1 MTYKE
6 IFKHVQKYRRLH
18 KGLLDYEMVF
28 RHLKSILFPVPIN
41 DASHKTIKSGSP
53 TLQFHNK
60 SSEFKKWSTIL
71 RSYVIILMLLSI
83 PDIWMKPRQPSQHPA
98 ESKYS
103 FIIHVAETCI
113 SWHDTQF
120 EHTWS
125 LGKAMLALAK
135 SCRVFLYIIILLHSV
150 LMSVHHCWKPSQYL
164 CSLFLQTISTA
175 VNQQS

>member
-60 SSEFKKWSTIL
+60 SSEFKK
-71 RSYVIILMLLSI
+71 
-83 PDIWMKPRQPSQHPA
+83 
-98 ESKYS
+98 
-103 FIIHVAETCI
+103 
-113 SWHDTQF
+113 
-120 EHTWS
+120 
-125 LGKAMLALAK
+125 
-135 SCRVFLYIIILLHSV
+135 
-150 LMSVHHCWKPSQYL
+150 
-164 CSLFLQTISTA
+164 
-175 VNQQS
+175 